1 MPCDTVRDASAFT
14 HPAGRVHVSHP
25 HRAASTWHTP
35 ASCPQG
41 FVLVKTTSSVTTA
54 MIGNLKIVIVIVFAA
69 IIMGSETE
77 PINIVG
83 YVLTVLAA
91 CGYTT
96 VNLAESGKLKLGLA
110 PPPQPDDRS
119 AKGGTRT
126 GTPSSDRTAGV

>member
-1 MPCDTVRDASAFT
+1 MRWRCGGDAVDLHFHVARPCV
-14 HPAGRVHVSHP
+14 
-25 HRAASTWHTP
+25 
-35 ASCPQG
+35 CPQG

-96 VNLAESGKLKLGLA
+96 VNLVESGKLKLGLA
-110 PPPQPDDRS
+110 PPPPPDGRS
-119 AKGGTRT
+119 SANKGGTRE
-126 GTPSSDRTAGV
+126 PSSDRTAGV